1 MIRLQD
7 DIIEIYN
14 LLTDFSSNTLSG
26 LPIKVEYSES
36 LNSLCFEQ
44 KGLKV
49 AISVLNYYCENL
61 KYLKETYLLPGDYDF
76 LMSSLS
82 LLTTKTISVIPLS
95 INSSTIKSKVG
106 LSTMFSISF
115 GTPFVIGKNLVP
127 LPAQGITANFT
138 SFFIISP
145 INKRDETSSFF
156 IIFQRYDTPLERL
169 RNHQAHP
176 LNH

>member
-82 LLTTKTISVIPLS
+82 KVIESGVLLHDRVCLAPIEFGFKVYETPSQTTRLKDGPQLLGIFKFISG
-95 INSSTIKSKVG
+95 NSWLFKKVTKHKYKKS
-106 LSTMFSISF
+106 L
-115 GTPFVIGKNLVP
+115 
-127 LPAQGITANFT
+127 
-138 SFFIISP
+138 
-145 INKRDETSSFF
+145 
-156 IIFQRYDTPLERL
+156 
-169 RNHQAHP
+169 
-176 LNH
+176 